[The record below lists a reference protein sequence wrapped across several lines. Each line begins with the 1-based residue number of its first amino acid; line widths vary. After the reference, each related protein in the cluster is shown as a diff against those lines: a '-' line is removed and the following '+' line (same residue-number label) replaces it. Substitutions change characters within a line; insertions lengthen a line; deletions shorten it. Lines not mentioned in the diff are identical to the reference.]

1 MAKLWLADTASSP
14 LLLLLLSF
22 AFSLGSGNA
31 EGSSNGLGDFPLLVF
46 FFFVCV
52 SPGFP
57 SPVRF
62 PLFVLPVSLPAS
74 LFLSPVLGPFSLW
87 FRFLL
92 CPLFFLVSVPCVIR
106 LPLVLLWFFFLFFVQ
121 PCCSPVF
128 WVFLWVLLC
137 IFFGFVFCLSPP
149 SLCFFSLFFPLFF
162 LFFCSGFSSPFYRE
176 TCPSTSPAFAGLLF
190 KLRTGSWARDVVHD
204 LLQIS
209 C

>member
-1 MAKLWLADTASSP
+1 MCSPGLLESMETMAKLWLADTASSP

-106 LPLVLLWFFFLFFVQ
+106 LPLVLLWFFF
-121 PCCSPVF
+121 CSSSSPVVPLFSEFFYGFCFVFF
-128 WVFLWVLLC
+128 WVHFLRLVL
-137 IFFGFVFCLSPP
+137 GF
-149 SLCFFSLFFPLFF
+149 
-162 LFFCSGFSSPFYRE
+162 
-176 TCPSTSPAFAGLLF
+176 LL
-190 KLRTGSWARDVVHD
+190 
-204 LLQIS
+204 LL
-209 C
+209 